1 MKCALN
7 ARLLSA
13 AELIR
18 QNVILADIGTDHGYL
33 PIFLLEQGRI
43 SHAFCCDINEGPL
56 NSARRNA
63 EEAGFTD
70 RMSFV
75 LTDGAA
81 VLSGR
86 GISDYAICGMGGEL
100 IADIISRAEQLRDP
114 AVRLILQPM
123 TRQEKLREYLASEG
137 FKVLSESYSFDAGK
151 HYVCLL
157 AVYDGRAREITPLE
171 AVTGFSDSDFS
182 GRECRIKYLEN
193 KLRSLERAA
202 EGKRQSGADV
212 DADRE
217 LTAALKDYINTLR
230 KDEI

>member
-33 PIFLLEQGRI
+33 PVFLLERGLI

-63 EEAGFTD
+63 EEGGLLD

-86 GISDYAICGMGGEL
+86 GVSDYAICGMGGEL
-100 IADIISRAEQLRDP
+100 IADIISRAEHLKDP

-123 TRQEKLREYLASEG
+123 TRQERLREYLARAG
-137 FKVLSESYSFDAGK
+137 FKVLCESYSFDAGK

-157 AVYDGRAREITPLE
+157 AAYDGKAREITPFE
-171 AVTGFSDSDFS
+171 ATVGFSDSEFK
-182 GRECRIKYLEN
+182 GRERRIGYLEN

-202 EGKRQSGADV
+202 EGRRQSGADV

>member
-33 PIFLLEQGRI
+33 PVFLLERGLI

-63 EEAGFTD
+63 EEGGLLD

-86 GISDYAICGMGGEL
+86 GVSDYAICGMGGEL
-100 IADIISRAEQLRDP
+100 IADIISRAEHLKDP

-123 TRQEKLREYLASEG
+123 TRQEKLREYLARAG
-137 FKVLSESYSFDAGK
+137 FKVLCESYSFDAGK

-157 AVYDGRAREITPLE
+157 AAYDGEPREITPFE
-171 AVTGFSDSDFS
+171 ATVGFSDSEFK
-182 GRECRIKYLEN
+182 GRERRIGYLEN

-202 EGKRQSGADV
+202 EGRRQSGADV